1 MFLLYGLFGHAYTA
15 EMKILLR
22 RGRLDVPMSAEPSS
36 FPLRYEVTE
45 EDLNSEAELLRD
57 GDTARK
63 VVLAA
68 NLQQQVGWRPWR
80 KTAESRVQHAVDLVL
95 RRLRVEPLRKTRLL
109 RVSYSS
115 SDPELAAN
123 VLQALANVYM
133 EKHLAA
139 HRPSGEFEFF
149 ERQATKA
156 RERLDLNQELMRGQN
171 DRGSVEPA
179 LQRDLVLQRL
189 VELENTYQ
197 QLLVSIAET
206 ETRIHALEQSITE
219 YPETKTVQVRRADN
233 AQLLEKLKS
242 TLLTL
247 ELRKTEMATRFQPEY
262 RLRQEVDQQIQQTK
276 AAIASESLNPV
287 RDETTSPDP
296 QHEWAKSEM
305 ERSQVE
311 LQALQSRA
319 AGLFNLLA
327 VYRASGRQLGREAL
341 IRADL
346 QREGKNLEDT
356 YQLLA
361 EKREQARIGD
371 ALDER
376 RVLNA
381 TIVQAPVVPARPD
394 QSPITLGALGLL
406 AAGIVSTGLA
416 FAADALD
423 PTFRGPEDVVHYL
436 GVPLLASLPT
446 ECPPHALKGAA

>member
-1 MFLLYGLFGHAYTA
+1 
-15 EMKILLR
+15 
-22 RGRLDVPMSAEPSS
+22 
-36 FPLRYEVTE
+36 
-45 EDLNSEAELLRD
+45 
-57 GDTARK
+57 
-63 VVLAA
+63 
-68 NLQQQVGWRPWR
+68 
-80 KTAESRVQHAVDLVL
+80 
-95 RRLRVEPLRKTRLL
+95 
-109 RVSYSS
+109 
-115 SDPELAAN
+115 
-123 VLQALANVYM
+123 
-133 EKHLAA
+133 
-139 HRPSGEFEFF
+139 
-149 ERQATKA
+149 
-156 RERLDLNQELMRGQN
+156 
-171 DRGSVEPA
+171 
-179 LQRDLVLQRL
+179 
-189 VELENTYQ
+189 
-197 QLLVSIAET
+197 
-206 ETRIHALEQSITE
+206 
-219 YPETKTVQVRRADN
+219 
-233 AQLLEKLKS
+233 
-242 TLLTL
+242 
-247 ELRKTEMATRFQPEY
+247 
-262 RLRQEVDQQIQQTK
+262 
-276 AAIASESLNPV
+276 
-287 RDETTSPDP
+287 
-296 QHEWAKSEM
+296 M